1 VALSPNGKTL
11 ASESYDETINLWD
24 WQTGIHLKI
33 FRSERLYER
42 MNISHAKGL
51 IETQQA
57 TLKLLG
63 AVEDEE

>member
-11 ASESYDETINLWD
+11 ASGSYDETINLWD
-24 WQTGIHLKI
+24 WQTGIRLKI

-63 AVEDEE
+63 DVEDEE